1 MKFILNIKYFFPH
14 DIIQS
19 FTLTPNR
26 KNIFLVALLYSEGK
40 LTFFDL
46 AKSDCQKTFLCN
58 NNPVTCTFWYCYIL
72 KDFILYNQCQFFIKW
87 YRYDNYINAF
97 KIPDCDTKIYIAWHD
112 MTPVIL
118 WWFYAFPFC
127 KIKPRIALSIY
138 LCRIFKK
145 YVS

>member
-1 MKFILNIKYFFPH
+1 MTGYVPRTKYLLDVSYLTSKSVHFLMINLSFFFSYESFIINNVILKFILNIKYFFPH

-58 NNPVTCTFWYCYIL
+58 NNPVTCTF
-72 KDFILYNQCQFFIKW
+72 
-87 YRYDNYINAF
+87 
-97 KIPDCDTKIYIAWHD
+97 
-112 MTPVIL
+112 
-118 WWFYAFPFC
+118 
-127 KIKPRIALSIY
+127 
-138 LCRIFKK
+138 
-145 YVS
+145 